1 MYGIDFGTSNTVVT
15 MRSGGVTR
23 ILDLGEGGVVPTL
36 LHFEKESAPS
46 IGAAAMADY
55 AAALSRY
62 KGGTNLYSRFRF
74 FQGLKLALKDPYF
87 TGTRIFGD
95 LLKPEELVGIFL
107 RELRRRADAET
118 GIDSRELV
126 LGRPVVL
133 SPDPDTDRELEGRFR
148 AAAILAGFE
157 SVAFVPEPVAA
168 AVSLLGS
175 LEGLV
180 LVFDFG
186 GGTLDITI
194 ARLGGSGGG
203 KPGPSIEVLGS
214 EGMDLGGFVLNEDI
228 SRERITRHFGASG
241 SWKSMSGRW
250 LPMPSWITNQ
260 VSSFYALPLGD
271 IAKTRS
277 MIKELLPDARP
288 ADRPGLRGLSEFL
301 DRNLGFS
308 LFGEIDAAKIALS
321 SADSARL
328 AFAVPP
334 HLSFTETISR
344 FEFESLAASRVEAA
358 RLLVGRALA
367 KAGVA
372 PKEVTRVVRVGG
384 SCKIPAFIRMLE
396 SEFPG
401 RVVEG
406 EVFTS
411 IAAGLLEAA
420 ERGLAVG

>member
-15 MRSGGVTR
+15 MRSGGLSR
-23 ILDLGEGGVVPTL
+23 ILDLGEGGVIPTL

-55 AAALSRY
+55 ASALSRY
-62 KGGTNLYSRFRF
+62 KGSVNLYSRFRF

-107 RELRRRADAET
+107 RELKGRADTES
-118 GIDSRELV
+118 GLVSREIV

-133 SPDPDTDRELEGRFR
+133 SPDPEIDRLLEGRFR
-148 AAAILAGFE
+148 QAALHAGFE

-175 LEGLV
+175 VEGLV

-186 GGTLDITI
+186 GGTLDITV
-194 ARLGGSGGG
+194 ARLGGGAS
-203 KPGPSIEVLGS
+203 PSIEVLGS

-228 SRERITRHFGASG
+228 SKERITRHFGAGG

-308 LFGEIDAAKIALS
+308 LFGEIDSAKIALS
-321 SADSARL
+321 SFDAASL
-328 AFAVPP
+328 SFAVPP
-334 HLSFTETISR
+334 HLAFSETLARGEFETIAR
-344 FEFESLAASRVEAA
+344 PRVEAA

-372 PKEVTRVVRVGG
+372 AEEVTRVVRVGG

-411 IAAGLLEAA
+411 IASGLLEAA
-420 ERGLAVG
+420 DRGLARA